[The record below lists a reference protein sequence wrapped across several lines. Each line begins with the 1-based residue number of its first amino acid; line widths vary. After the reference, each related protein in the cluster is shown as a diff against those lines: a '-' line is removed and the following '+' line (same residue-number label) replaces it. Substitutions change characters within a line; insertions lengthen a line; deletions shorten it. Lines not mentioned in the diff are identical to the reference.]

1 MVAKSV
7 FALVIA
13 VGGLLFLAGGQI
25 RERLDADRASAIA
38 EDDRSFCTRF
48 GMEPGTARYAECAAA
63 LADVRSRHDQRRT
76 DLLF

>member
-13 VGGLLFLAGGQI
+13 VGGLLFITGGQL
-25 RERLDADRASAIA
+25 RERLDADRAGAIA

-48 GMEPGTARYAECAAA
+48 GMEPGTARYAECVAA
-63 LADVRSRHDQRRT
+63 LADVRSRHDQRRA
-76 DLLF
+76 DLFF